1 MDNLDIRCEVLSFL
15 KKERK
20 KGKRE
25 QHVQIALVGIKLR
38 DCCHLVRLFLAVVL
52 APGAA
57 SRARIHLGD
66 GLHSFTSCLFFFF
79 FFYSRLSGMFYLVG
93 LAVKAATQ
101 TSGRRQNRRLPLTR
115 KVSVTALRP
124 SQGIQ
129 TNSSLVT

>member
-1 MDNLDIRCEVLSFL
+1 M
-15 KKERK
+15 

-38 DCCHLVRLFLAVVL
+38 DCCHLVHLLAVVL

-79 FFYSRLSGMFYLVG
+79 FLTPASLGCFIWLVW
-93 LAVKAATQ
+93 L
-101 TSGRRQNRRLPLTR
+101 
-115 KVSVTALRP
+115 
-124 SQGIQ
+124 
-129 TNSSLVT
+129 